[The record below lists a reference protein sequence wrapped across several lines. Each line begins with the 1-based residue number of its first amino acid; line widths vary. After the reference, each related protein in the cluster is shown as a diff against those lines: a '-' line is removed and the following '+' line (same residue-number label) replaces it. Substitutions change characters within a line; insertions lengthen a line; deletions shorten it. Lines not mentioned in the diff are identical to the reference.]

1 MLTSILVG
9 WQDGSQLTVS
19 LGNDRSGTGWPVVI
33 PFGGVC
39 REGSADRCG
48 SSAGDNG
55 MREEDFLKRCES

>member
-1 MLTSILVG
+1 M
-9 WQDGSQLTVS
+9 S

-48 SSAGDNG
+48 SSSGDNG